1 MISVDSVSGPPSSP
15 LPKLPARER
24 RYQPAELKPGDHP
37 LPPGEVKPNG
47 TTLTKLAF
55 EQIIFMKFVF
65 CVVPDLEAK
74 IVIIL
79 LKIAK

>member
-47 TTLTKLAF
+47 TTLTKLSDKTSF
-55 EQIIFMKFVF
+55 
-65 CVVPDLEAK
+65 
-74 IVIIL
+74 
-79 LKIAK
+79 